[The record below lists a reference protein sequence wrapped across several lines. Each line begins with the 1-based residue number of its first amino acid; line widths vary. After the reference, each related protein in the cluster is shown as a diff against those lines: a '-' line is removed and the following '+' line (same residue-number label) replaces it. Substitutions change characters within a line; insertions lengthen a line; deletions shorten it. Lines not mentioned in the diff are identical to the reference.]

1 MVQSV
6 RPATRAA
13 VTRSPAWTREED
25 ILALDLFVRCGVVNG
40 GPLIDE
46 QDPHVIALSRELRRL
61 RANPDVARHDKYRN
75 PNVVAIKLMTF
86 RAVERVVKLDRGIYG
101 ADALPAGMPAFSFV
115 DRAIFEEY
123 FDRDFEGLAEDALA
137 IRTTVGRVGLPS
149 APDGTEERPAGNPGM
164 PTYETAGAEGG
175 RRTRAEYELVTRYYD
190 WLGKSG
196 IKAVSR
202 LYRAPGLARPFFC
215 DLYLPEKNV
224 LIEAKPSDRRTDIRM
239 AIGQLLDYR
248 HFEETAPSTAILL
261 PHAPSAEIRDF
272 LTALGIGI
280 VWPHG
285 EGFRDSVGGTCTKP

>member
-6 RPATRAA
+6 PPATRAA
-13 VTRSPAWTREED
+13 ATRSPAWTREED
-25 ILALDLFVRCGVVNG
+25 ILALDLFVRCGVLNG

-46 QDPHVIALSRELRRL
+46 KHPHVTALSKELRRL
-61 RANPDVARHDKYRN
+61 RANPDAPRHDKYRS

-101 ADALPAGMPAFSFV
+101 ADTLPAGMPAFSFV

-149 APDGTEERPAGNPGM
+149 APSGAEERPAGNPGM

-190 WLGKSG
+190 WLSKSG

-248 HFEETAPSTAILL
+248 HFEETAPGTAILL
-261 PHAPSAEIRDF
+261 PHAPSAEIRGF

-285 EGFRDSVGGTCTKP
+285 EGFRDSVGGTCTRP

>member
-6 RPATRAA
+6 PPATRAA

-25 ILALDLFVRCGVVNG
+25 ILALDLFVRCGVLNG

-46 QDPHVIALSRELRRL
+46 KDPHVIALSKELRRL
-61 RANPDVARHDKYRN
+61 RANPDVARSDKYRS

-101 ADALPAGMPAFSFV
+101 ADALPAGMPAFSYV

-123 FDRDFEGLAEDALA
+123 FDRDFEGLAEDALT
-137 IRTTVGRVGLPS
+137 IRTTVGRAGLPS
-149 APDGTEERPAGNPGM
+149 APDGAEERPAGNPGM

-190 WLGKSG
+190 WLSKSG

-248 HFEETAPSTAILL
+248 HFEETAPGTAILL

-272 LTALGIGI
+272 LTTLGIGI